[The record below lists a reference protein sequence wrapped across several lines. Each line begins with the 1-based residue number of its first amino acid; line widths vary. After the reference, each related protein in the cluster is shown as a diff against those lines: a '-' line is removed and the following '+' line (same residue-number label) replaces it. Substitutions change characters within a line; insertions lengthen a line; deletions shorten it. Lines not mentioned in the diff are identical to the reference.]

1 MTMDDAQLIAQAEM
15 SPCMGVCKSDQ
26 ASGWCFGCGRTKSE
40 IKDWLKYD
48 EYQRLALMQTLSQRV
63 SELLVKRRAERGGG
77 KSGGRRGR
85 STAPKT
91 SL

>member
-1 MTMDDAQLIAQAEM
+1 MDDAQLIAQAEM

-26 ASGWCFGCGRTKSE
+26 DSGWCFGCGRTKSE
-40 IKDWLKYD
+40 IKSWLKYD
-48 EYQRLALMQTLSQRV
+48 EDQRLALMQTLSQRV

-85 STAPKT
+85 SSALKT